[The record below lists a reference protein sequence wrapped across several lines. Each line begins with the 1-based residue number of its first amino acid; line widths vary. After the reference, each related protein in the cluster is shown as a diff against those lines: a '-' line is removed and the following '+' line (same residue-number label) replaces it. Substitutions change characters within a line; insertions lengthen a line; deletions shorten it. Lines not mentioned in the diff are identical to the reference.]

1 MVWPSTTPD
10 DVDSTILA
18 CIAFSCPNLA
28 FLEISVSDPAVN
40 RISRFAILLL
50 IWKTLHLVSVY
61 LMAPKGFGKKV
72 LECVHHIFLSLSLNQ
87 IKGRTTITGEPY

>member
-40 RISRFAILLL
+40 RISR
-50 IWKTLHLVSVY
+50 
-61 LMAPKGFGKKV
+61 V
-72 LECVHHIFLSLSLNQ
+72 LGRSHEHFTKHQVH
-87 IKGRTTITGEPY
+87 

>member
-1 MVWPSTTPD
+1 MVWPSTTPEYFLTTPLSFFPRCHSTLFLSFFFSLSAHKPWLCWWRKPHKC

-40 RISRFAILLL
+40 RIS
-50 IWKTLHLVSVY
+50 SSSY
-61 LMAPKGFGKKV
+61 LPFSFI
-72 LECVHHIFLSLSLNQ
+72 ESN
-87 IKGRTTITGEPY
+87 